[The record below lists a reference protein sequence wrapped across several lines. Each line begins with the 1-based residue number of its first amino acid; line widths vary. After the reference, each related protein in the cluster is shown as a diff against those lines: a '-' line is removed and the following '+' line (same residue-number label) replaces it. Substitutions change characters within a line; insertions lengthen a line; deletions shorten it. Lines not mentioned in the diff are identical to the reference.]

1 MRTSEYQLVAG
12 GEELFQEN
20 GLLAHKSDPS
30 HVAPPSDVR
39 VKEEWKEMQSP
50 FAPRTPS
57 DSSDFQSENEG
68 ASLDA
73 FHALDVSDERTPG
86 AFLASV
92 PLAHNPQQQP
102 RSAVK
107 DEGYELQLPFP
118 GTIPPIS
125 SVMTTTSATPPHIV
139 RNSITAVSLTAA
151 GMRPLHVEMDQ
162 YAPPSP
168 TIANFA
174 PRVSI
179 HIKLSLSSLHD
190 VSSPPALHGFSGTV
204 TLAAPWSS
212 VAQCVTRV
220 FAGGVCESVDYA
232 YFEPAASLSPLSMAP
247 VTVPLPESE
256 LSRCRWGNIGGYSNR
271 LQGNYYTLR
280 LVADTC
286 PCTGVE
292 TRIDQVVTVDHEEL
306 AWIAYDLTWTA
317 SGPPSAEVLSVQ
329 RECQEQQEQQ
339 VVAAPTPL
347 PEPASFL
354 SVNSWNE
361 PSYAPYAASY
371 VPRSQEP
378 SIAYSPYSCLGGSSN
393 GDQHYTH
400 YSSVL
405 FS

>member
-1 MRTSEYQLVAG
+1 SGQRNLTPLRKHRKMLKDGTSEVWPESVEKIFVDGLRQYWESPWATYSRGRSRWRNQFLVDYLKEAGIERSKKQVASHIQVLRNMWKGEKEYQLVAG

-20 GLLAHKSDPS
+20 GLLAHKSGPS
-30 HVAPPSDVR
+30 RVAPTSDVR

-57 DSSDFQSENEG
+57 DSSDFQSENESAG
-68 ASLDA
+68 LDA
-73 FHALDVSDERTPG
+73 FHALDAPDERTPG

-92 PLAHNPQQQP
+92 PLAHNQQQQQP
-102 RSAVK
+102 RSAIK
-107 DEGYELQLPFP
+107 DEGFDLQLPFP

-125 SVMTTTSATPPHIV
+125 SLMTTTSATPPHIV

-151 GMRPLHVEMDQ
+151 GMRPLHVEVDQ

-168 TIANFA
+168 TIANFP

-204 TLAAPWSS
+204 TLAAPWTS

-256 LSRCRWGNIGGYSNR
+256 LSRCRWGNIGV
-271 LQGNYYTLR
+271 Q
-280 LVADTC
+280 
-286 PCTGVE
+286 
-292 TRIDQVVTVDHEEL
+292 TRIDQLVTVDHEEL

-317 SGPPSAEVLSVQ
+317 SGPPTAEVLSVQ
-329 RECQEQQEQQ
+329 R
-339 VVAAPTPL
+339 
-347 PEPASFL
+347 
-354 SVNSWNE
+354 
-361 PSYAPYAASY
+361 
-371 VPRSQEP
+371 
-378 SIAYSPYSCLGGSSN
+378 
-393 GDQHYTH
+393 
-400 YSSVL
+400 
-405 FS
+405 